1 MCRARQFSI
10 GTIRGI
16 THRRRVNSR
25 IKAKVIAEWRGLPEV
40 PFIKDTAKSMGPLV
54 NALMKELGLGN
65 RVTEEEII
73 SAWHEIVG
81 EFLSNHSTPS
91 RLFEGIL
98 YVRVLQASMKFEL
111 ETTWKREI
119 LEKLKKRF
127 GKSVRD
133 VRFKMG

>member
-1 MCRARQFSI
+1 M
-10 GTIRGI
+10 
-16 THRRRVNSR
+16 NSR
-25 IKAKVIAEWRGLPEV
+25 IKAQVIAEWRGLPEE
-40 PFIKDTAKSMGPLV
+40 PFIKDSAKPVGPLIA
-54 NALMKELGLGN
+54 ALMKELGLGN
-65 RVTEEEII
+65 RVTEEEIT

-81 EFLSNHSTPS
+81 EFLSNHSRPI

-98 YVRVLQASMKFEL
+98 YIHVLQSSMKFEL

-133 VRFKMG
+133 IRFKMG